1 MGQRLNIE
9 IKKGDKALANA
20 YYHWSAYS
28 SSSCEMALGIVDY
41 IETNQQDCD
50 DVLYAIKILESTG
63 AGLTDFNP
71 TEQEIET
78 AQKYYNQEY
87 YLKWRNQ
94 PSELKTAKLMFPD
107 FKFQDCNGRN
117 NGLLSITEYG
127 MSETRKWEEGRVTV
141 DIESKTVCF
150 DVYWDASDFEEKK
163 PIEDLNL
170 DLANLSFD
178 DVSTLKD
185 IIDKYINDGYSKY
198 YKLKNGDIIG
208 FVE

>member
-9 IKKGDKALANA
+9 IKKGDKVLANA

-41 IETNQQDCD
+41 IENNVQDCD
-50 DVLYAIKILESTG
+50 DVLYAIKILEFTG

-78 AQKYYNQEY
+78 AKKLYTPEY
-87 YLKWRNQ
+87 YLKWRNKS
-94 PSELKTAKLMFPD
+94 SELKTAKSMFPD

-117 NGLLSITEYG
+117 SGLLSITEEG
-127 MSETRKWEEGRVTV
+127 ISETRSWEEGRVTV
-141 DIESKTVCF
+141 DIESKTVDF
-150 DVYWDASDFEEKK
+150 DVYWDASDFKEKK

-178 DVSTLKD
+178 DLATLKD
-185 IIDKYINDGYSKY
+185 VIDEYINGGYSKY